1 MGIRS
6 RWGVTRTLTV
16 GFAAIIF
23 IGALLLMLPAASRDG
38 KSIAF
43 IDALFTAGSATCVT
57 GLVVYDTYSQFTF
70 FGQVVILLL
79 IQTGGLGFM
88 SMLMMFALFA
98 GRRIGLRERILLA
111 ESMSTMQI
119 GGVVRLVRRTLIGA
133 FVFEGIGAALLALRF
148 IPQFGPARGIWFS
161 VFHSVS
167 AFCNAGFDLMGIN
180 APFSSLTAYVADPL
194 VTLVAAALI
203 VTGGIGFIVWGDVMD
218 HGFHFKKYAL
228 HSKVVLSA
236 TAILILAG
244 TVLFLVLESNG
255 VFAGMGAGE
264 RLLAALFQSVTP
276 RTAGFNTVDIAS
288 LGEGSKLLTVF
299 LMVIGASPGST
310 GGGVKTSTFAVI
322 LLALIASVRAREEVN
337 AYHHRFEDSLLQKAY
352 RNAALYALML
362 LTGAFVLCA
371 ADGTCI
377 GDALFEAASAI
388 GTVGLTSGATLR
400 AGTAGKLA
408 LILLMYAGRLGS
420 LTVFLAVARN
430 HGDARMKNAVGRVI
444 VG

>member
-1 MGIRS
+1 MGMKG

-16 GFAAIIF
+16 GFAAII
-23 IGALLLMLPAASRDG
+23 IMGALLLTLPISSRDG
-38 KSIAF
+38 RSIPF
-43 IDALFTAGSATCVT
+43 INALFTAGSATCVT
-57 GLVVYDTYSQFTF
+57 GLVVYDTYSQFTL
-70 FGQVVILLL
+70 FGQIVILLL

-88 SMLMMFALFA
+88 TMLMMFAMFA

-111 ESMSTMQI
+111 ESMSSMQI

-133 FVFEGIGAALLALRF
+133 FIFEGAGAALLALRF

-180 APFSSLTAYVADPL
+180 APFSSLTAYVGDPL
-194 VTLVAAALI
+194 VNLTVIALI

-218 HGFHFKKYAL
+218 HGFHIKKYAL

-236 TAILILAG
+236 TAILIVVGAA
-244 TVLFLVLESNG
+244 LFMVLEDDG
-255 VFAGMGAGE
+255 VFAGMSAWE
-264 RLLAALFQSVTP
+264 RVLAALFQSVTP

-299 LMVIGASPGST
+299 LMIIGASPGST

-322 LLALIASVRAREEVN
+322 LLALIASVRAHDEVN
-337 AYHHRFEDSLLQKAY
+337 VYRHRFEDGLVQKAY
-352 RNAALYALML
+352 RNAALYVMML
-362 LTGAFVLCA
+362 LTGVFVLCA
-371 ADGTCI
+371 ADGIDI
-377 GDALFEAASAI
+377 GDALFEAASAL
-388 GTVGLTSGATLR
+388 GTVGLTGGATMQT
-400 AGTAGKLA
+400 GTAGKLA

-420 LTVFLAVARN
+420 LTVFLAVAKN
-430 HGDARMKNAVGRVI
+430 NGDTRMKNAVGRVI